1 MQDITFAQVDVVNG
15 GLGNFAAGAAVG
27 AVTYGIG
34 AAITGSFSWSGF
46 GGAVVAGAV
55 TSGFSALAGG
65 GRAAT
70 FYFSGVGAAAG
81 GSAHQ
86 AIWHYVEH

>member
-1 MQDITFAQVDVVNG
+1 MQELTFEQVETVNG
-15 GLGNFAAGAAVG
+15 GVANFAAGAAIG

-46 GGAVVAGAV
+46 GGAVVGGAV
-55 TSGFSALAGG
+55 TNGFSALAGG

-70 FYFSGVGAAAG
+70 FYFGGVGAAAG
-81 GSAHQ
+81 GSTDQ
-86 AIWHYVEH
+86 AIRHFSQL